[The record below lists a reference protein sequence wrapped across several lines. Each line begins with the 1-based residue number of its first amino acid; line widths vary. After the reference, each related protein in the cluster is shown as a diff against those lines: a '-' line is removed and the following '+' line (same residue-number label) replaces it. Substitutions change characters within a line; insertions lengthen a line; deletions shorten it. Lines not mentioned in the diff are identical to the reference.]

1 MILMPGKSHRGPLP
15 PLTPA
20 QSALVPGLR
29 RDIVELAEKIGE
41 RNVVKYAELRKA
53 AFSNVCIAI
62 ETLDDEMS
70 LEAISSFMRAAA
82 EKDLKK
88 LPDLLLDFTVKQDG
102 NNADVAFGA
111 RVALASFTAIRKG
124 RTPFNVLYSLGE
136 LDQQTCEETRCQHVG
151 KAMRFTSAVAY
162 ALAQGG
168 DTWFELFRRTVEP
181 ADRNVMAV
189 AVLLLVEKRV
199 SNLSGTK
206 PPVFV
211 LDVAV
216 LNQFLLQPFGIVTDA
231 LDLAEIAESLG
242 ARLEGALSEQARRD
256 ILAEGLVASVER
268 LTRMVETLDRIL
280 HTQPTE
286 SVTIAMSRARDAV
299 NLAAA
304 LVQADYG
311 AAGLATIDL
320 AKGFVGPGAKTF
332 DAWNIR
338 KHLPLIV
345 ELASAQSSQ
354 DVAATFDAYA
364 APLGTYEIKYKKPFV
379 GISALVGGHLSAEYL
394 KSEGVEGW
402 NPSFGVFAPV
412 GVHSSFD
419 CDWTHLGVMLSLLDL
434 GAVTTIRTGPSPKGD
449 LDGVD
454 DMDAADSKP
463 EAKAAPEIGF
473 AQVFSP
479 GVFVVIGLFESP
491 FVLGGGVSFSPEL
504 REVTQAGLT
513 EELSTL
519 RVGGFLAVDVPLFP
533 IN

>member
-1 MILMPGKSHRGPLP
+1 MTTHRKRLLRWSVGALVLLGFPFWLYSCMILMPGKSHRGPLP

-216 LNQFLLQPFGIVTDA
+216 LNQFLLQPFGMK
-231 LDLAEIAESLG
+231 LDIEQEFRMSL
-242 ARLEGALSEQARRD
+242 D
-256 ILAEGLVASVER
+256 
-268 LTRMVETLDRIL
+268 
-280 HTQPTE
+280 HF
-286 SVTIAMSRARDAV
+286 AV
-299 NLAAA
+299 KFAA
-304 LVQADYG
+304 LFA
-311 AAGLATIDL
+311 
-320 AKGFVGPGAKTF
+320 
-332 DAWNIR
+332 
-338 KHLPLIV
+338 
-345 ELASAQSSQ
+345 
-354 DVAATFDAYA
+354 VA
-364 APLGTYEIKYKKPFV
+364 
-379 GISALVGGHLSAEYL
+379 
-394 KSEGVEGW
+394 
-402 NPSFGVFAPV
+402 
-412 GVHSSFD
+412 
-419 CDWTHLGVMLSLLDL
+419 
-434 GAVTTIRTGPSPKGD
+434 GD
-449 LDGVD
+449 LE
-454 DMDAADSKP
+454 P
-463 EAKAAPEIGF
+463 
-473 AQVFSP
+473 
-479 GVFVVIGLFESP
+479 
-491 FVLGGGVSFSPEL
+491 
-504 REVTQAGLT
+504 AGR
-513 EELSTL
+513 S
-519 RVGGFLAVDVPLFP
+519 R
-533 IN
+533 